1 MKKMLTGFIFAA
13 AVMAPLWAQAA
24 APSVDNNGGASNV
37 LSISATL
44 NGTLTSTGGVPTEV
58 SVYWG
63 SVDGGTVF
71 GAWNHVDHLGTNGV
85 GLLSQDVMNLTPNKK
100 YYYRFFATNSTGSA
114 WAAATTNFQTQASS
128 GPLPVELGEAAH
140 FTILAGAE
148 ITTTG
153 GGMINGDVGAYP
165 IAGSAI
171 GIPPTQVNGIIYA
184 RDATGTQ
191 ASNVVIDADLLLRA
205 KNDMH
210 TAWVDAAGRTPV
222 PSGDRLNPQG
232 GNLGGLTLVPGLYK
246 ITTVAYITGSDL
258 TLVGGPD
265 DVWIFMCDQNLEVGS
280 GIKVILAGG
289 ALAKNIFWQVGTSA
303 TLGTGSVFKGTIIA
317 DAAVTMMSTSTMEG
331 RALAFTEGVTFD
343 GTGGTL
349 PLSGKAINP
358 TPAHGATNQ
367 VISATTS
374 WENGGGATSY
384 DVYFGTN
391 AIPGI
396 AEFQTNQTNTV
407 FDPGL
412 LAYTNTYYWRI
423 DSLNG
428 GGISEGDVWMFTT
441 ASQPSGGIVRFSSTT
456 NSVLE
461 NGGAVTVTVARV
473 SGSFGAASV
482 NYATSNGTAIAGT
495 NYTATSG
502 TLNWIDGETAAKTFT
517 VAILDDSVFGGN
529 KTFTVALS
537 SATNATIGIPALQT
551 VTIREDDPPEKA
563 INPVPAHGAT
573 NQLISTTASWAN
585 GGGATSYD
593 VYFGTNPAPAIAEFK
608 TNQTTLSYSPGT
620 LGYGN
625 TYYWRIDSLNANGST
640 PGDVWSFTTAST
652 PSGGTVQF
660 SRSTN
665 SVLENGSSV
674 TVTVTRLSGSFGAAA
689 VNYATSDGTAIAG
702 TAYTATSGTLN
713 WTDGEISAKTFT
725 VPILDNSIYEGD
737 KTFTVAL
744 SGATGASLGIPA
756 LQTVTIVEDDAP
768 AELLPPVI
776 QILVPTTNTTYT
788 SLTNLLDF
796 GGTAVDDTGVTHVT
810 LRNSRDVAEYTA
822 TLVTTNWSFTGLPLY
837 QGTNQVTAVAYDA
850 SGNSAADTVQVVYTG
865 DKDYDNVL
873 RSGNIVQEIVFPDN
887 LIPGETVTVQ
897 WKVLSYVPIVSRIYG
912 GVPGG
917 WFFYQNAVY
926 KGMTVST
933 WNLNGRPANLYAFE
947 CAWVVPQKSGDFSAW
962 FNVAQM
968 DADQFMIPVIPDGVD
983 SRPDP
988 VYPKLIQRTVL
999 AGGTGANPVSDPDT
1013 WDKANIFETIAQHK
1027 ARSAVTITSM
1037 SMPDNLIQGELVTCE
1052 WKVQSYI
1059 DVNAQVLMLNLAT
1072 SNLWVTTAATQI
1084 GTPVKTTFYFVD
1096 RVSGERFYA
1105 KEYTFRAS
1113 FLVPLQ
1119 AGDQQLYFRSRAS
1132 ADPLSAWMAQN
1143 LAADVDPRPVKENG
1157 MYGRLIER
1165 TINP

>member
-1 MKKMLTGFIFAA
+1 
-13 AVMAPLWAQAA
+13 
-24 APSVDNNGGASNV
+24 
-37 LSISATL
+37 
-44 NGTLTSTGGVPTEV
+44 
-58 SVYWG
+58 VYWG
-63 SVDGGTVF
+63 SVDGGTTF
-71 GAWNHVDHLGTNGV
+71 GAWNHVEHLGTNET
-85 GLLSQDVMNLTPNKK
+85 GLLSQDVLDLTPDTE

-114 WAAATTNFQTQASS
+114 WASATTNFHTQASS

-153 GGMINGDVGAYP
+153 GGIIDGDVGAYP

-171 GIPPTQVNGIIYA
+171 GIPPDQVNGIIYA
-184 RDATGTQ
+184 RDASGTQ

-205 KNDMH
+205 KDDMH

-303 TLGTGSVFKGTIIA
+303 TLDTGSDFKGTILA
-317 DAAVTMMSTSTMEG
+317 DQAVTMLSTSTMEG
-331 RALAFTEGVTFD
+331 RALAYTAGITFN

-367 VISATTS
+367 AINATTS

-384 DVYFGTN
+384 DIYFGTN
-391 AIPGI
+391 STPGI

-412 LAYTNTYYWRI
+412 LEYTNTYYWRI

-428 GGISEGDVWMFTT
+428 GGTSEGDVWSFETM
-441 ASQPSGGIVRFSSTT
+441 SQPSGGTVQFSSTT
-456 NSVLE
+456 NSVSE
-461 NGGAVTVTVARV
+461 DGGTVTVAVTRV

-482 NYATSNGTAIAGT
+482 DYATSNKTATAGT

-502 TLNWIDGETAAKTFT
+502 TLNWLDGETAAKTFT
-517 VAILDDSVFGGN
+517 VAILDDAVYGGS

-537 SATNATIGIPALQT
+537 NAVNAVPGVPVLQT
-551 VTIREDDPPEKA
+551 VTILEDDPPEKA
-563 INPVPAHGAT
+563 IDPVPAHGAT
-573 NQLISTTASWAN
+573 NQLISTTVSWAN

-593 VYFGTNPAPAIAEFK
+593 VYFGTNPAPSIAEFK

-620 LGYGN
+620 LSYGS
-625 TYYWRIDSLNANGST
+625 TYYWQIDSLNANGAT
-640 PGDVWSFTTAST
+640 QGDVWSFKTANT

-660 SRSTN
+660 SKSAD
-665 SVLENGSSV
+665 SILEDGGTL
-674 TVTVTRLSGSFGAAA
+674 TVTVTRLNGSFGPAG
-689 VNYATSDGTAIAG
+689 VDYATSNGTAIAG
-702 TAYTATSGTLN
+702 TDYTATGGTLN

-725 VPILDNSIYEGD
+725 IPILDNAIYEGD

-744 SGATGASLGIPA
+744 SGATGAAPGIPV

-768 AELLPPVI
+768 AELAPPGI
-776 QILVPTTNTTYT
+776 QITVPTTNTTYT

-796 GGTAVDDTGVTHVT
+796 GGTAVDDAGVSHVT

-822 TLVTTNWSFTGLPLY
+822 TLVTTNWTFSRLPLY

-850 SGNSAADTVQVVYTG
+850 SGNSATGTVQVVYSG
-865 DKDYDNVL
+865 DDDYDNVL
-873 RSGNIVQEIVFPDN
+873 RSGNIVQEVVFPDN

-897 WKVLSYVPIVSRIYG
+897 WEVLSYVPIVSRIYAG
-912 GVPGG
+912 IPGG
-917 WFFYQNAVY
+917 WFFYQNAEY
-926 KGMTVST
+926 KGMTVSA

-947 CAWVVPQKSGDFSAW
+947 CAWVVPQKSGDFSVW
-962 FNVAQM
+962 FNVAQT

-999 AGGTGANPVSDPDT
+999 DGGTGVNPVSDPDT

-1037 SMPDNLIQGELVTCE
+1037 SMPDNLIQGEPVTCE
-1052 WKVQSYI
+1052 WTVQSYI
-1059 DVNAQVLMLNLAT
+1059 AVDAQVLMLNLAT
-1072 SNLWVTTAATQI
+1072 SNLWVTTAATQV
-1084 GTPVKTTFYFVD
+1084 GSPVNTSFYFTD
-1096 RVSGERFYA
+1096 RVSGEKFYA
-1105 KEYTFRAS
+1105 KEYTFSAT
-1113 FLVPLQ
+1113 FLVPPE
-1119 AGDQQLYFRSRAS
+1119 AGDQQLYFRSRAA

-1143 LAADVDPRPVKENG
+1143 LATDVDPRPVQENG